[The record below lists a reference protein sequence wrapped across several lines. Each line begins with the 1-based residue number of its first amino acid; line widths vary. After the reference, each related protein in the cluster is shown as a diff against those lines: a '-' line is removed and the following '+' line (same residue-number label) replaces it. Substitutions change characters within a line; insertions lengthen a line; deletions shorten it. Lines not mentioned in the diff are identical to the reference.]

1 MNRYQIQEPLRSGGM
16 ANIYIAWDTA
26 LQRYVAVKRLK
37 PELLDDPVALAA
49 FHAEAR
55 TLAALRHP
63 HIVEVFDAHL
73 DDHQP
78 YLVMELV
85 DGPTLS
91 QLMPLPPEQAVDYA
105 LQIAAALAHS
115 HANGVIHCDIKP
127 DNILIDQAGHVKLL
141 DFGISM
147 VGGQACEGA
156 VLGSPHYIA
165 PERVLGTP
173 LTPAADVYSL
183 GIVLF
188 QMITGVVPF
197 DGPDAATIAHMHIT
211 ERVPLMSEVILSV
224 PLTLERVV
232 AKATAPSAMAR
243 YKDGS
248 ALYAALI
255 ESRYELAGLRPPP
268 VPIEELPISAPERLW
283 QIPTSPIPSMAEQ
296 PHGDTGSYL
305 SAA

>member
-1 MNRYQIQEPLRSGGM
+1 MSRYQIYEPLRSGGM
-16 ANIYIAWDTA
+16 ANIYIAWDAA
-26 LQRYVAVKRLK
+26 LQRKVAIKRLK
-37 PELLDDPVALAA
+37 PELLSDPEVVAA
-49 FHAEAR
+49 FHSEAR

-63 HIVEVFDAHL
+63 NIIEVFDAYL

-85 DGPTLS
+85 DGQPLS
-91 QLMPLPPEQAVDYA
+91 QLMPLPPQQAVDYA
-105 LQIAAALAHS
+105 LQIAAALSHS

-147 VGGQACEGA
+147 VGGQCKSGE

-165 PERVLGTP
+165 PERVLESP

-197 DGPDAATIAHMHIT
+197 DGPDAATIAHRHVT

-224 PLTLERVV
+224 PLALERVV
-232 AKATAPSAMAR
+232 AKATAPSAIAR
-243 YKDGS
+243 YKDG
-248 ALYAALI
+248 AAIYAALI
-255 ESRYELAGLRPPP
+255 ESRYELAGLRPPVP
-268 VPIEELPISAPERLW
+268 VSELPISSPERLW
-283 QIPTSPIPSMAEQ
+283 EIPTSPIPAMAEH
-296 PHGDTGSYL
+296 PH
-305 SAA
+305 

>member
-1 MNRYQIQEPLRSGGM
+1 MNRYQIYEPLRSGGM
-16 ANIYIAWDTA
+16 ANIYIAWDAA
-26 LQRYVAVKRLK
+26 LQRKVAIKRLK
-37 PELLDDPVALAA
+37 PELLGDPDVVAA

-63 HIVEVFDAHL
+63 NIVEVFDAHL
-73 DDHQP
+73 DEQQP

-85 DGPTLS
+85 DGQPLS
-91 QLMPLPPEQAVDYA
+91 QLMPLPPQQAVDYA
-105 LQIAAALAHS
+105 LQVTAALSHS

-127 DNILIDQAGHVKLL
+127 DNILIDPTGHVKLL

-147 VGGQACEGA
+147 VGGQCKPGE

-165 PERVLGTP
+165 PERVLESP

-197 DGPDAATIAHMHIT
+197 DGPDAATIAHRHVT

-224 PLTLERVV
+224 PLALERVV
-232 AKATAPSAMAR
+232 AKATAPSAIAR
-243 YKDGS
+243 YKDG
-248 ALYAALI
+248 AAMHAALI
-255 ESRYELAGLRPPP
+255 ESRYELAGLRPP
-268 VPIEELPISAPERLW
+268 VPTSELPISAPERLW
-283 QIPTSPIPSMAEQ
+283 EIPTSPIPAMAEH
-296 PHGDTGSYL
+296 PH
-305 SAA
+305 